1 MMAETTDF
9 DKFIIELASNPNGI
23 IRKYGTDACV
33 VFLSL
38 FKCYQTDSTNT
49 EKKAEIIGK
58 LRKIYENFQTRENQA
73 IEEIKAL
80 LDAL

>member
-1 MMAETTDF
+1 MSETTDI

-23 IRKYGTDACV
+23 IRKYGTEACV

-38 FKCYQTDSTNT
+38 LKLYQTESNNI

-58 LRKIYENFQTRENQA
+58 LRKIYENFQIRENQA
-73 IEEIKAL
+73 VEEIKAL
-80 LDAL
+80 LNAL